1 MHIKL
6 NNITYSHAD
15 KEKLFSNL
23 SLSVSDNKT
32 ALIGDNGTGKT
43 TLLKIIAGEANP
55 DSGNIIR
62 EGNIVFFPQDFSIYN
77 NKTVAEVLYV
87 KEKLVSLEKILSGN
101 SSETDYEILNDEWDL
116 NERITEIFSEAKLE
130 AISLDRKFDTLS
142 GGEKSRLL
150 FASLLLNKPDFAL
163 LDEPTNHLDYES
175 RNILYSLIK
184 QYKRGLLVVSHDR
197 ELLNLLDE
205 IIELS
210 SKGIRTYGGNFEF
223 YKEQK
228 RIETEAAHNTYDAL
242 NLQYTKSIK
251 EKNAVLE
258 KQAKRSAAGKKKLES
273 GSIPRIAKKKLQDN
287 SMKTISRLKNS
298 HSQKTE
304 EIKNKLSQAK
314 ENLENENSII
324 IDTSSLHIPTKK
336 KILDVTDLNFKFHE
350 TENYLW
356 KEDISFGISGN
367 ERWSISG
374 INGCGK
380 TVLLKLITGELI
392 PSEGQINRHNSS
404 IAFLDQN
411 VDILERELTVYENLK
426 KYSDKNSETK
436 ISEHELRI
444 KLARFLFRGADA
456 FKKVKYLSGGEKMR
470 AGIACI
476 LASGNSPE
484 LLILDEP
491 SNNLD
496 LKSLE
501 ELTSAINQYNS
512 ALLIVSH
519 DKQFLDDLKIEKELV
534 ISRSEKP
541 KTIII

>member
-101 SSETDYEILNDEWDL
+101 SSEADYEILNDEWDL